1 MSAKKNFDINDFMKE
16 VEKVV
21 KPLCKKAEP
30 HMKKLCSMIQSQCS
44 GGSGKKASGKT
55 KKK

>member
-1 MSAKKNFDINDFMKE
+1 MSAKKFDINVFMKE

-30 HMKKLCSMIQSQCS
+30 HMKKVCSMIQSQCS

>member
-1 MSAKKNFDINDFMKE
+1 MSAKKFDLDVLIKE

-30 HMKKLCSMIQSQCS
+30 HMKKMCSMIQAQCS
-44 GGSGKKASGKT
+44 GASGNKASGKA